1 MNESRRR
8 DDACLSDLVLD
19 QLLVDALDG
28 ETEPRARGHLDGC
41 DACRAR
47 YEAIVA
53 DRERFRA
60 APPPLRLAPAA
71 VSAPARA
78 PKARPA
84 RAAAA
89 AGGFAIVAAA
99 AAVIFV
105 TRTPPPVTVPSGEAS
120 LPEGI
125 RTKSATFELSAVAER
140 GAHQLRLAAGDEV
153 RPGDRVQLAYST
165 SERGHLYVL
174 GVDGTGAAQTYF
186 PEAGATSS
194 VEPGR
199 EVELPFSLVL
209 DDKPG
214 PERFFGFLCGAPHEP
229 AVLASRTADAVRR
242 GVDGEVEVEGCSGH
256 RLELS
261 KR

>member
-28 ETEPRARGHLDGC
+28 EAQPRARRHLDGC

-53 DRERFRA
+53 ERERFRA
-60 APPPLRLAPAA
+60 APPPLRLAPAP
-71 VSAPARA
+71 VSAPAPA
-78 PKARPA
+78 PKARAPRA
-84 RAAAA
+84 AVAAGGVALLAAAA
-89 AGGFAIVAAA
+89 AL
-99 AAVIFV
+99 FV
-105 TRTPPPVTVPSGEAS
+105 LTRTPPS
-120 LPEGI
+120 LPGPTDAPSPPDGI
-125 RTKSATFELSAVAER
+125 RTKSAAFELSAVAER

-153 RPGDRVQLAYST
+153 KPGDRIQLAYST

-174 GVDGTGAAQTYF
+174 GVDGTGTAQTYF
-186 PEAGATSS
+186 PEAGAASS

-214 PERFFGFLCGAPHEP
+214 PERFFGFLCGEPHEP
-229 AVLASRTADAVRR
+229 AVLAGRTAEAVRR
-242 GVDGEVEVEGCSGH
+242 GVEGDVEVEGCTGH